1 MNKSDIKLSIVIPCY
16 NEEDYIE
23 NLLNEL
29 LTEVD
34 PHEIIVVDDFS
45 SDSSIE
51 KVNSFKDKRIKLIKN
66 SKNMGKGSCITK
78 GFKNVDGNI
87 ILVQDADPEYS
98 PRDINFLI
106 SPFYEADADLV
117 IGTRFQT
124 KYRRKIGYFYHT
136 VFNRLITFL
145 VNLRSNTN
153 FSDIECGYK
162 AFKKELLNEFVL
174 KENSFG
180 IEIELIRKIS
190 KLKKKMYEIP
200 VSYEMRT
207 YEQGKKIGMLDALSA
222 IYCLIKY

>member
-1 MNKSDIKLSIVIPCY
+1 M
-16 NEEDYIE
+16 
-23 NLLNEL
+23 
-29 LTEVD
+29 
-34 PHEIIVVDDFS
+34 
-45 SDSSIE
+45 
-51 KVNSFKDKRIKLIKN
+51 
-66 SKNMGKGSCITK
+66 
-78 GFKNVDGNI
+78 
-87 ILVQDADPEYS
+87 
-98 PRDINFLI
+98 
-106 SPFYEADADLV
+106 V

-190 KLKKKMYEIP
+190 KLKKKCMKFLLA
-200 VSYEMRT
+200 MR
-207 YEQGKKIGMLDALSA
+207 
-222 IYCLIKY
+222 